1 MSNRPFA
8 YNSAN
13 ATFSN
18 PNQSVDASDYI
29 IQKKLKYSFCRPNI
43 CHPNKNVNTQSNFLN
58 LKKANALAFYP
69 YSNFNKSSLY
79 SNLYSTL
86 QLNYNVLTIT
96 NLDGVNPVN
105 VNDTT
110 DAYNYVIDVSGQLFG
125 TNPCGLYNFEDYL
138 VYDNCVLN
146 NSNN

>member
-18 PNQSVDASDYI
+18 PNQSCDASYYI
-29 IQKKLKYSFCRPNI
+29 NQKKIKYSFCNPNI
-43 CHPNKNVNTQSNFLN
+43 CHPNKNINTQSNLLN

-69 YSNFNKSSLY
+69 YSNFEKNELY
-79 SNLYSTL
+79 SNLYSSL
-86 QLNYNVLTIT
+86 QLNNDVLTIS
-96 NLDGVNPVN
+96 NLDGESPVN
-105 VNDTT
+105 INSTT
-110 DAYNYVIDVSGQLFG
+110 QVYDYVIDTSGQLFG
-125 TNPCGLYNFEDYL
+125 NNTCGLYNFEDYL
-138 VYDNCVLN
+138 VYNNCVLN